1 MAFVVMIVV
10 GIVIFQ
16 IDVAF
21 IVMIVVDLLYLRL
34 MWLLLL

>member
-10 GIVIFQ
+10 GVVIFQ

-21 IVMIVVDLLYLRL
+21 IVMIVVDCCYI
-34 MWLLLL
+34 